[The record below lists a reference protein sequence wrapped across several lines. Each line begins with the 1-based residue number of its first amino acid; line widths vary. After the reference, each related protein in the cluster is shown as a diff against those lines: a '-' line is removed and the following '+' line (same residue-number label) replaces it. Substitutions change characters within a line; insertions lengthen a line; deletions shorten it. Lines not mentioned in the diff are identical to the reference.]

1 MYGIKCRAP
10 LGRRVTLLSTALAL
24 ALFAAAPGRAEAP
37 RAQVRAF
44 PAGAPGRIAQD
55 DESPD
60 DEDTTV
66 PSDQVEKYIAV
77 YVAMQRDHS
86 LTVEQ
91 AAGKQGL
98 SVSEFRAL
106 EDKIEESPVAH
117 ERVMD
122 ALKAAATGK
131 KPSQSHDE

>member
-1 MYGIKCRAP
+1 M
-10 LGRRVTLLSTALAL
+10 
-24 ALFAAAPGRAEAP
+24 
-37 RAQVRAF
+37 RAF

-86 LTVEQ
+86 LTVNRPPASKGSACQ
-91 AAGKQGL
+91 
-98 SVSEFRAL
+98 SFAL
-106 EDKIEESPVAH
+106 WK
-117 ERVMD
+117 
-122 ALKAAATGK
+122 TN
-131 KPSQSHDE
+131 